1 MQIVPATRVDW
12 NGQHYETL
20 LTANQT
26 GGRFGLLASD
36 GAPGDGPPR
45 HRHPKSD
52 EVFVIVEGRLR
63 FWCAGEFAERSVGEA
78 FHIPAGVEHTF
89 VVIERARWIFIL
101 SPGGLESFFPTVAA
115 RGLEIPRDL
124 LEIKA
129 VAAAC
134 DMEITGPPLELAETS
149 NKRAPS
155 LEANSRPQAG

>member
-1 MQIVPATRVDW
+1 MQMQIVPATRVDW

-89 VVIERARWIFIL
+89 VVIERVCWFFLL
-101 SPGGLESFFPTVAA
+101 SPGGFESFFPTVAA
-115 RGLEIPRDL
+115 RGLEIPRGRGGGG
-124 LEIKA
+124 A
-129 VAAAC
+129 GAAAG
-134 DMEITGPPLELAETS
+134 EGEGAGPP
-149 NKRAPS
+149 
-155 LEANSRPQAG
+155 GG